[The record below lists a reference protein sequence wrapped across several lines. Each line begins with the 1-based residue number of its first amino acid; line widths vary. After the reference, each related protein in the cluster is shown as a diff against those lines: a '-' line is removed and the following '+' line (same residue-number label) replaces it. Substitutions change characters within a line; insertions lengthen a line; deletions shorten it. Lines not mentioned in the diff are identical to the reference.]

1 MWLLA
6 LGPVEWEAVLYSFE
20 VLGWFQVCHLQL
32 IVCSYAN
39 TNSILKVHIYLF
51 ISQPFTAKKESVQ
64 KITLKL
70 TLDGSKTEV
79 KKVQDKF
86 FM

>member
-1 MWLLA
+1 MLA

-20 VLGWFQVCHLQL
+20 VLGWFQVCHLQW
-32 IVCSYAN
+32 IVCSHAN

-51 ISQPFTAKKESVQ
+51 ISQPFTGKKKSRC
-64 KITLKL
+64 KKSPM
-70 TLDGSKTEV
+70 TLDGSKTEI
-79 KKVQDKF
+79 KKVPDKF